1 LKILTLALILVL
13 GVIAF
18 SSTLTLKS
26 YAIVSGKYV
35 NLYDLAATFNG
46 VSIQKLKDFVVAFS
60 PQPGSSY
67 VVDSKTVKIRA
78 EREIKWLKVST
89 ISDKIKIT
97 SKAFVIDFTRI
108 QNALTDK
115 MKTHVFL
122 TNFPNVK
129 TSFATCSVNV
139 KNVSKVGGKDFA
151 LVELKRNKTSA
162 YVNVSFETDLV
173 GTVDNVKDV
182 AKAISSKLGKNISLS
197 LKSDVPNVDFD
208 FIEIG
213 KPFNLSTK
221 VMAVPVNFVSSSNV
235 KMSTVLEYV
244 PHEYENV
251 IVASR
256 DIRYGQ
262 KLTRSSLKTKRL
274 DVYATSTLYE
284 TSVSACVG
292 KMTTWSFRK
301 GQVVS
306 LIGLKSPPDVVAG
319 QVLMAYITYPSMI
332 VTTFVRVMQNGNI
345 GQVIAVRNVENGYML
360 YGTLEKGTKIRVY
373 SGGD

>member
-1 LKILTLALILVL
+1 MKILTLALILVL